1 MKPTEGTIL
10 TVARVAGEHA
20 QARAEAGATYQD
32 VLAAAVEGANIAV
45 AETPNQLKQLRDAGV
60 VDAGGKGLAIMLE
73 GMLKH
78 ARGEEI
84 IRAEGTKTV
93 SVAFNID
100 EIHSEDDFGYC
111 TTFLLEG
118 TQIPFDEVRE
128 TIAAMGQSVVVVG
141 DETLVKAH
149 IHTLRPGDVLNYAM
163 NYGDPHRHRNREYG
177 SAKGSDQR
185 YRHGFNGG

>member
-1 MKPTEGTIL
+1 LRAWQANTRKP
-10 TVARVAGEHA
+10 
-20 QARAEAGATYQD
+20 RAEAGATYQD

-111 TTFLLEG
+111 TTLLLEG

-128 TIAAMGQSVVVVG
+128 TIAAMGSVGGGGWRRNVG
-141 DETLVKAH
+141 QGAY
-149 IHTLRPGDVLNYAM
+149 HTLRPGDVLNYAM
-163 NYGDPHRHRNREYG
+163 N
-177 SAKGSDQR
+177 
-185 YRHGFNGG
+185 